1 MVHLRLVLF
10 ALAAAAWADPAKSLR
25 PAGYDVNIVHQH
37 RLLQPFCVVPSS
49 VELVLKLAGRVP
61 ADFFELQQAWLDN
74 NGGSFHDFDGRT
86 IAGLTFHQ
94 RFTRQRGRGFPLPKL
109 FAAIDEE
116 LRDGRY
122 VVVGLRN
129 EPDPNSFSAWVI
141 VERNAAGEY
150 QAVSK
155 NGNDT
160 VIVNDV
166 KARITRMQGTDLGIY
181 SPAKAARPT
190 PPPVKLLRPTGFD
203 INIIH
208 RHRQLEL
215 PSCIPSSV
223 EMVLKLTGSVPT
235 NYFELQQ
242 AWRDKLDGSFRD
254 FDGRTIAG
262 LTFSQRFKQPRG
274 RRFPLAKLFASIDA
288 ELEQDRYVI
297 IALRA
302 GPASYHNWVIVQRN
316 ADGEYTAVSKSG
328 ERTIVVNDA
337 KARLTHMKG
346 GDIGVYRRAAP
357 PAASVP

>member
-1 MVHLRLVLF
+1 MIRLPLVLF
-10 ALAAAAWADPAKSLR
+10 ALASAARAAPLKSLR
-25 PAGYDVNIVHQH
+25 PPSYDVNIVHQH
-37 RLLQPFCVVPSS
+37 RLLQPSSIVPSS

-61 ADFFELQQAWLDN
+61 ANFVELQQAWLDN
-74 NGGSFHDFDGRT
+74 AGGSFHDFDGRT

-94 RFTRQRGRGFPLPKL
+94 RFTRERGPGFPLPKL

-116 LRDGRY
+116 LRNGRY

-129 EPDPNSFSAWVI
+129 EPDLNSFSAWVI

-155 NGNDT
+155 NGSDT

-181 SPAKAARPT
+181 RPANPARSA

-208 RHRQLEL
+208 QHRQLEL

-223 EMVLKLTGSVPT
+223 EMVLKLTRSVPT
-235 NYFELQQ
+235 DYFELQQ
-242 AWRDKLDGSFRD
+242 AWGNKLDGSFRD
-254 FDGRTIAG
+254 FNGRTIAG
-262 LTFSQRFKQPRG
+262 LTFSQRFTQPRG
-274 RRFPLAKLFASIDA
+274 RRFPLAKLFAAIDA

-302 GPASYHNWVIVQRN
+302 GPTSYHNWVIVQRS
-316 ADGEYTAVSKSG
+316 ADGEYMAVSKSG
-328 ERTIVVNDA
+328 TETIVVNDA
-337 KARLTHMKG
+337 KARLTRMKG
-346 GDIGVYRRAAP
+346 GDIGVYLNP
-357 PAASVP
+357 NPTSKK